1 MIEAGVSKVSE
12 LSGIEIDQEDILT
25 ELENPGLIH

>member
-12 LSGIEIDQEDILT
+12 LSGMEVEQEDILT
-25 ELENPGLIH
+25 EAENPGIIH